1 MNTRTKITL
10 LIGGLALAATAAVA
24 DQPSGRACAN
34 AARQAVLSCREQC
47 TETFRDAKFECKD
60 VEPACG
66 RTCLGTR
73 ETCVETALQPLVD
86 CLGGC
91 RDALA
96 TAKNDCQTQ
105 CGEDSA
111 CLDACIDQAQ
121 VTAFT
126 CRDTCK
132 ETFETGGGEAAVD
145 QCRDD
150 FKACVRACPGPG
162 SAE

>member
-1 MNTRTKITL
+1 VNTTAKL
-10 LIGGLALAATAAVA
+10 SVLSAVFVLAATAALA
-24 DQPSGRACAN
+24 TQPSDRACMN
-34 AARQAVLSCREQC
+34 QARQDVLSCREQC
-47 TETFRDAKFECKD
+47 TQTFHDAKFECRD

-86 CLGGC
+86 CLTGC
-91 RDALA
+91 RDALES
-96 TAKNDCQTQ
+96 AKGTCHDQ

-132 ETFETGGGEAAVD
+132 ETFATGGGEDAVN

-150 FKACVRACPGPG
+150 FKA
-162 SAE
+162 